1 MSLTVFDL
9 VALSFNSLRSNPLRS
24 ALTTIGVFMG
34 VAAVSATLQV
44 GNIGTAIVEK
54 QLAEREAPQVV
65 VGSRWNRV
73 TRQRV
78 RLRLEDVEFLQ
89 QRMANFQAIST
100 SAWFGSSQL
109 LFQDRQSNVGIEAVS
124 PDYLL
129 TSGRSMVRGR
139 FFNAADF
146 ANYRPVAVIDGFLAE
161 ALFADVNP
169 INQRIYTENR
179 AYVVVG
185 VTNTKI
191 SYEGEEPSGRMFVPL
206 SLRTALTGRRDI
218 HSIQI
223 RLSNLEDVMDI
234 ERQAQQLLTQ
244 RFPKGR
250 FFAWN
255 NTNDILEQR
264 QTLALV
270 SRALAVVGAI
280 SLLVGG
286 VGIANITIAAV
297 MERTPEIGLRL
308 AIGAKP
314 QDILWQFVLE
324 AALLSLVG
332 GTAAIASVHG
342 LTLIVA
348 ERFDLP
354 YQFNPSIAGL
364 SLSSAIFV
372 GVGAGFLPAVQA
384 SKLDPVKALRSQ

>member
-9 VALSFNSLRSNPLRS
+9 VALSYNSLRSNPLRS
-24 ALTTIGVFMG
+24 SLTTIGVFMG

-44 GNIGTAIVEK
+44 GNIGTAIVEQK
-54 QLAEREAPQVV
+54 LAEREAPQVIV
-65 VGSRWNRV
+65 VSRRNRV
-73 TRQRV
+73 TRRRV

-89 QRMANFQAIST
+89 QRMANFQAMST

-129 TSGRSMVRGR
+129 TSGRSMIRGR

-161 ALFADVNP
+161 ELFADVNP
-169 INQRIYTENR
+169 INQRIYAGNR

-223 RLSNLEDVMDI
+223 RLDRLENLRDI
-234 ERQAQQLLTQ
+234 EQQARQLLTQ
-244 RFPKGR
+244 RFPQGR

-314 QDILWQFVLE
+314 RDILGQFVLE

-332 GTAAIASVHG
+332 GTLAIASVHG
-342 LTLIVA
+342 LTLIVS

-364 SLSSAIFV
+364 SLGSAILV